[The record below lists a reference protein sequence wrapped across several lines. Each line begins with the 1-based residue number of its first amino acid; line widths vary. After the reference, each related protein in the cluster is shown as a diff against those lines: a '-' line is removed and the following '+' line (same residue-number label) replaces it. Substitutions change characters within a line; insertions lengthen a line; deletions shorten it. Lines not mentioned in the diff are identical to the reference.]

1 MMLSKKANTIKE
13 RYGKSYVTD
22 EQLGRYYSLGVIT
35 LEEYEEILASKQVQE
50 EETEE
55 EQESELL

>member
-1 MMLSKKANTIKE
+1 MMSKKANTIKE

-35 LEEYEEILASKQVQE
+35 LEEYEEILTSKQIQE
-50 EETEE
+50 EQSEDKK
-55 EQESELL
+55 ESCPT